1 MTNSGRTGLAVAGT
15 GALIAVAAVSLL
27 VVQTR
32 SAGSNGEWPR
42 SGAEILA
49 DSRASLL
56 SARSL
61 HLSGTVVTGLR
72 TDVYDITEGPGS
84 AIGRI
89 TADGAPLNVRVVGSD
104 LYLQGRRFVTTLA
117 GPEAGAR
124 IGDGWVR
131 GSLDDPALARFAP
144 LRPSGLATLMA
155 AGGRGAVDRGATS
168 IHGGL
173 TVGSLQSGGSVT
185 TVALDGTP
193 YPQSITATVI
203 TDDGEARAA
212 LTLSGYDT
220 PLPEVTAP
228 GIALPL
234 PVPST

>member
-1 MTNSGRTGLAVAGT
+1 MTDSGRTGLAVAGA

-27 VVQTR
+27 VVVSR

-42 SGAEILA
+42 SGAQILA

-56 SARSL
+56 SARSV
-61 HLSGTVVTGLR
+61 HLSGTVVTGVR
-72 TDVYDITEGPGS
+72 TDVYDITEGQGS
-84 AIGRI
+84 AVGRI
-89 TADGAPLNVRVVGSD
+89 TADGAPVNVRVVGSD
-104 LYLQGRRFVTTLA
+104 LYLQGRQFVTTLA

-124 IGDGWVR
+124 IGEGWVR

-144 LRPSGLATLMA
+144 LRLSGLATLMT
-155 AGGRGAVDRGATS
+155 AGVQGGVDKGATS
-168 IHGGL
+168 VHGGL
-173 TVGSLQSGGSVT
+173 TVGSLETGGSVT

-193 YPQSITATVI
+193 YPQSLTATVV
-203 TDDGEARAA
+203 TDEGEARAS

-228 GIALPL
+228 GIAPPL
-234 PVPST
+234 PAPST